1 MEDKVKEDTSLKEML
16 KKIRNGKAGMIGIPQ
31 QHPMTEEELEEFE
44 ESYRRALA
52 KKVKNLYKKAG
63 EMKK

>member
-1 MEDKVKEDTSLKEML
+1 MEDKVKEDTSWKEML

-31 QHPMTEEELEEFE
+31 QHPMTQEELEEFE

>member
-1 MEDKVKEDTSLKEML
+1 MEEKVKEGGTSLQEML
-16 KKIRNGKAGMIGIPQ
+16 KKIRNGKVGMIGAPT
-31 QHPMTEEELEEFE
+31 QHPMTQEELEEFQ

-63 EMKK
+63 ERK

>member
-1 MEDKVKEDTSLKEML
+1 MAVKEKEGIPFKEML
-16 KKIRNGKAGMIGIPQ
+16 KKIRNGKAGMIGISQ
-31 QHPMTEEELEEFE
+31 QHPMTEEELKEFE

-52 KKVKNLYKKAG
+52 KKVKNIYEKAG